1 MSTEMDGLK
10 RSRVLNSYK
19 ILAAHFVEKNS
30 IEGGSKVRITR
41 EWERGE
47 NGCSCSF
54 FPNDMSIGDEF
65 TVEEEVLSYD
75 NEILVRAGFSRT
87 LHIPFFAIELISN
100 AFIHKITIDDE
111 DIKLTQ
117 VQYDY
122 IISEIGK
129 FN

>member
-54 FPNDMSIGDEF
+54 FP
-65 TVEEEVLSYD
+65 
-75 NEILVRAGFSRT
+75 
-87 LHIPFFAIELISN
+87 
-100 AFIHKITIDDE
+100 
-111 DIKLTQ
+111 KLTQ

-122 IISEIGK
+122 IKYEIYK